1 MHRPTLDAAG
11 RALLFE
17 EARTHSAWLDR
28 PVEDSTLEELWNLLK
43 WGPTSANSQPL
54 RVLFLKSAEAK
65 ARLRPAL
72 SPGNVEK
79 TMAAPVTA
87 ILAYDTRFYDL
98 LGKTFPHDPTARSWF
113 AGPGK
118 EAVAQ
123 ETAFRNSSLQGGYLI
138 LAARAVGLDCGPMS
152 GFDRAKLDAE
162 FFPDGRLRSNFL
174 CNLGYGDPA
183 KLPPRNPRL
192 VFAEACWIL

>member
-1 MHRPTLDAAG
+1 MDRPTLDPGG

-17 EARTHSAWLDR
+17 AARTHSAWLDR
-28 PVEDSTLEELWNLLK
+28 PVADSTLEELWNLLK
-43 WGPTSANSQPL
+43 WGPTSANSLPL
-54 RVLFLKSAEAK
+54 RVLFLKSPETK

-87 ILAYDTRFYDL
+87 ILAYDTRFFDL

-113 AGPGK
+113 AGPDK

-162 FFPDGRLRSNFL
+162 FFPDGRFRSNFL

-192 VFAEACWIL
+192 AFVEACAIL